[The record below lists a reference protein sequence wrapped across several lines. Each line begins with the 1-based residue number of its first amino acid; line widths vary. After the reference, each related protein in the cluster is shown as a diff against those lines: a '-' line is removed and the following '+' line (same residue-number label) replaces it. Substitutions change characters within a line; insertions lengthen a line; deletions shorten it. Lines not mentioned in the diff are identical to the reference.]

1 MPLENVLIQLAA
13 QLSEFIG
20 SGGTVG
26 AVTHA
31 LCTAVIATVQPQ
43 VKLQLDLVKR
53 YAGCRPEKN
62 VPCRHGETEK
72 SIQIDR

>member
-1 MPLENVLIQLAA
+1 MQLAA
-13 QLSEFIG
+13 QLSEFVG

-26 AVTHA
+26 AATHA
-31 LCTAVIATVQPQ
+31 LRTAVIATAQPQ
-43 VKLQLDLVKR
+43 AKLQLDLVKR

-72 SIQIDR
+72 SIQIEC